1 MTSNDSPTDHDSSG
15 IGQPATITHD
25 PEDGVE
31 RAVWTLLDIIDVAA
45 GHEDHDPDLA
55 RGYYRVAEGYAGNV
69 ARLMNTGTMD
79 GASR

>member
-1 MTSNDSPTDHDSSG
+1 MTEQSTSG

-45 GHEDHDPDLA
+45 GHEDHDPELA
-55 RGYYRVAEGYAGNV
+55 RGYYCMAEGYAGDV
-69 ARLMNTGTMD
+69 ARLINTGTMD
-79 GASR
+79 GAFR